1 MFLASPVKPE
11 AAAGTGLSAEGAECP
26 ACSPAGGA
34 AGLPADG
41 AGERCTKLQELS
53 ESPFERSEGGESIG
67 SDTLLVACSLRLRFC
82 FTAAIMTARNLNN
95 EHEQKLSAAE
105 HNALVLPKRSP

>member
-1 MFLASPVKPE
+1 MPE
-11 AAAGTGLSAEGAECP
+11 AERGAGLSAEAAECP
-26 ACSPAGGA
+26 SSAWAGGA

-41 AGERCTKLQELS
+41 AGERCTTLQELS

-67 SDTLLVACSLRLRFC
+67 SDKLLVACSLRLRFC
-82 FTAAIMTARNLNN
+82 LSFAAAIMTARSLSY